1 MRRIVAVA
9 FALSFVVRCGAK
21 AEVDPE
27 IARLPPCVMADVKV
41 PRDWQKASS
50 PEGAFTFRLPP
61 AYVESSEFAGI
72 HGGRIWRAGDRK
84 LHLSYGYWG
93 LQAFPPQ
100 TARCRGEISGHD
112 VVIIDYRPKDH
123 TFVVAWF
130 VGSGAGRK
138 VSHDILLSLSSPDTS
153 DRKVF
158 DVMLESADF

>member
-1 MRRIVAVA
+1 VNRVAVVA
-9 FALSFVVRCGAK
+9 LTLSFVVCCGTK

-27 IARLPPCVMADVKV
+27 IAKLPPCVMAEVKV

-50 PEGAFTFRLPP
+50 PAGEFMFRLPP
-61 AYVESSEFAGI
+61 AFVESSEFAGI

-84 LHLSYGYWG
+84 VHLSYGYWG
-93 LQAFPPQ
+93 LRSFPPE
-100 TARCRGEISGHD
+100 TARCRGKISGHD

-138 VSHDILLSLSSPDTS
+138 VSHDILLDLSSPDAN

-158 DVMLESADF
+158 DVMLESAAY